1 MFPRA
6 ARDRAVYETPGEVRE
21 RRIPEWRH
29 QIEVGERSSFEEF
42 VHEVHEPEAHGQ
54 PMLPEGPA
62 SGDDL
67 RPHIAFIFWGTFA
80 LGFGSTL
87 LLPGPIVWLFGG
99 GTNAF
104 VLRIP
109 AVVIHFVGW
118 MFVQA
123 SLKAFPL
130 DSVPSRRRLQDKLFA
145 IWMFWLVAAIIG
157 IGTLPLAFPE
167 LYCTIIC
174 LPEGWLLLPYFPFV
188 PSVFA
193 PVALGHAIFFR
204 LESKMLG
211 AIPTRTVTRAA
222 QLLGG
227 LAVTSI
233 VIQAAGLFSGWAY
246 LLAGLTAPGY
256 FLAAIGYN
264 RAWRDASSFTGI
276 SNDAAPRSAAL

>member
-54 PMLPEGPA
+54 PMLPERPA
-62 SGDDL
+62 STDDL

-80 LGFGSTL
+80 LGFGSAL
-87 LLPGPIVWLFGG
+87 LLPGPLVWLFGG

-104 VLRIP
+104 ALRIP

-118 MFVQA
+118 MFVLV

-130 DSVPSRRRLQDKLFA
+130 NSVRSHRRLFDGLLA
-145 IWMFWLVAAIIG
+145 IWIFWFVAALIG
-157 IGTLPLAFPE
+157 IGTLPWVFPD

-174 LPEGWLLLPYFPFV
+174 LPRGWLLLPYFPFV

-193 PVALGHAIFFR
+193 PLVLRHAIFFR

-211 AIPTRTVTRAA
+211 PSPARTVTRAA
-222 QLLGG
+222 QILGG
-227 LAVTSI
+227 FAGTSI
-233 VIQAAGLFSGWAY
+233 VIQAAGPLSGC
-246 LLAGLTAPGY
+246 
-256 FLAAIGYN
+256 
-264 RAWRDASSFTGI
+264 
-276 SNDAAPRSAAL
+276 